1 MIPYSQRRKDD
12 DCPTLTGRIEWI
24 RESSLAIP
32 MIRPYHSEY
41 MGTFPTSHSAG
52 IHRQIMSQQTVN
64 HRKSALIFLWFAF
77 VLVACNLGTSES
89 APPTL
94 MPRAS
99 ATPPATL
106 GFNGQIPVGNVLPDA
121 VGTALPGVSTDLA
134 NMAQQ
139 VDIDRLMAHV
149 MNLQNFYT
157 RHVNSPMNNPS
168 MGIGAARNYIFEQF
182 QIIQQTSSGRFTAIL
197 QEFDMTYNSVRS
209 RQSNVVGVLQGTEPG
224 AGFLIV
230 GAHYDSINTNF
241 SDAEGFAPGANDNAS
256 GVAAL
261 IELARVLSQRQY
273 RSSIIFVAF
282 SAEEVGRLGSQAFVS
297 WARERNIDIVGMIN
311 IDSIG
316 NANDRNGVYDE
327 SLRIFSCQNEPICT
341 DRGLSRH
348 MARMAEFLGF
358 AHNAEVEMKVELT
371 ADRDGRYGD
380 HFSFAQAGYP
390 AIRFISTLEEF
401 GNGSQRDTYEFIEQ
415 PYFKKT
421 TESIMRVIVA
431 LVDGPQPPR
440 NITLRAG
447 ENGNSTLRWEPVSG
461 ATGYVVALR
470 WPGSPRYDQQLEWTE
485 PSVTWDRFNSYAG
498 IAIAAVGPNGLIGRL
513 SQEYIIQAGQ

>member
-1 MIPYSQRRKDD
+1 MMQTLMMQPTTNRHIPV
-12 DCPTLTGRIEWI
+12 LLVMW
-24 RESSLAIP
+24 LAL
-32 MIRPYHSEY
+32 
-41 MGTFPTSHSAG
+41 
-52 IHRQIMSQQTVN
+52 V
-64 HRKSALIFLWFAF
+64 LI
-77 VLVACNLGTSES
+77 ACNLGTSES

-106 GFNGQIPVGNVLPDA
+106 GFNGQVPVNNVLPGA
-121 VGTALPGVSTDLA
+121 VGTSLPGVTVDLA
-134 NMAQQ
+134 NLTRQ
-139 VDIDRLMAHV
+139 VETDRLLAHV
-149 MNLQNFYT
+149 QNLQDYYT
-157 RHVNSPMNNPS
+157 RHVNSAMNNPAF
-168 MGIGAARNYIFEQF
+168 GIGAARNYIFEQF
-182 QIIQQTSSGRFTAIL
+182 QNIQQTSSGRFTAIL
-197 QEFDMTYNSVRS
+197 QEFDLNYNNVAS
-209 RQSNVVGVLQGTEPG
+209 RQANVVGVLQGTEPG

-230 GAHYDSINTNF
+230 GAHYDSINTDF

-261 IELARVLSQRQY
+261 IELARILSQRQY

-297 WARERNIDIVGMIN
+297 WARERSIDIVGMIN

-316 NANDRNGVYDE
+316 NANDRNGVYEE
-327 SLRIFSCQNEPICT
+327 SLRIFSCEDEPICT
-341 DRGLSRH
+341 DRGMSRQ

-358 AHNAEVEMKVELT
+358 VHDSELEMKVEQA

-401 GNGSQRDTYEFIEQ
+401 GNGSQRDTIEFIE
-415 PYFKKT
+415 PDYFKKT
-421 TESIMRVIVA
+421 TESIMRVIIA

-440 NITLRAG
+440 NITLRPG
-447 ENGNSTLRWEPVSG
+447 ENGSSTLRWEPVSG
-461 ATGYVVALR
+461 AAGYVVALR
-470 WPGSPRYDQQLEWTE
+470 WPDSPRYDQQLEWTDT
-485 PSVTWDRFNSYAG
+485 SVTWDRFGSYAG

-513 SQEYIIQAGQ
+513 SPEYVLQAGR

>member
-1 MIPYSQRRKDD
+1 M
-12 DCPTLTGRIEWI
+12 
-24 RESSLAIP
+24 
-32 MIRPYHSEY
+32 
-41 MGTFPTSHSAG
+41 TSH
-52 IHRQIMSQQTVN
+52 TVH
-64 HRKSALIFLWFAF
+64 HRKTAIIILWFAF

-89 APPTL
+89 TPPTL

-99 ATPPATL
+99 ATPAATL
-106 GFNGQIPVGNVLPDA
+106 GFNGQAPVNNVLPGA
-121 VGTALPGVSTDLA
+121 IGTALPNVTVDLA
-134 NMAQQ
+134 NFTRQ
-139 VDIDRLMAHV
+139 VEVDRLLAHV
-149 MNLQNFYT
+149 QNLQDFYT
-157 RHVNSPMNNPS
+157 RHVNSAMNNPTF
-168 MGIGAARNYIFEQF
+168 GIGAARNYIFEQF
-182 QIIQQTSSGRFTAIL
+182 QNIQQTSSGRFTAIL
-197 QEFDMTYNSVRS
+197 QEFDLNYNNVRS
-209 RQSNVVGVLQGTEPG
+209 RQSNIVGVLQGTEPG

-230 GAHYDSINTNF
+230 GAHYDSINTDF
-241 SDAEGFAPGANDNAS
+241 SDAEGFAPGANDNAT

-261 IELARVLSQRQY
+261 IELARILSQRQY

-297 WARERNIDIVGMIN
+297 WAQERNIDIVGMIN

-327 SLRIFSCQNEPICT
+327 SLRIFSCENEPICT
-341 DRGLSRH
+341 DRGLSRQ
-348 MARMAEFLGF
+348 MARMAEFLSF
-358 AHNAEVEMKVELT
+358 AHDAELEMKVEQA

-401 GNGSQRDTYEFIEQ
+401 GNGSQRDTIEFVE
-415 PYFKKT
+415 PTYFQKT
-421 TESIMRVIVA
+421 TESIMRVIIA

-461 ATGYVVALR
+461 AVGYVVALR

-485 PSVTWDRFNSYAG
+485 TSVTWDRFNSYAG
-498 IAIAAVGPNGLIGRL
+498 IAIAAMGPNGLIGRL
-513 SQEYIIQAGQ
+513 SQEYVLQVGQ